1 MKIIE
6 KNEGVKISYVV
17 KTTKITLDDELM
29 MNLERYERDD
39 PNHIDICRDKYGNL
53 VSGVIPGTAEK
64 YVAQIDIPARDYDYI
79 ADGVDDDGK
88 PRELQIPI
96 PFNMDNCTLTL
107 WAI

>member
-6 KNEGVKISYVV
+6 KNEGVKIPYVV

-39 PNHIDICRDKYGNL
+39 PNHIDICRDKCGNL
-53 VSGVIPGTAEK
+53 VSGVIPGMAEK

-79 ADGVDDDGK
+79 ADGIDGDGK
-88 PRELQIPI
+88 LRELQIPI